1 MPSAATPGR
10 EAAFRSGRFVSPLVG
25 IIKHVHEFLAA
36 PDDARM
42 FFLGCELSEATG
54 ILGHQVPPR
63 TGGAHYLRER
73 ALAAAVGEALERY
86 CGTHAPASRLVFASA
101 AELGP
106 RAVSPLDFA
115 LFHPR
120 QYAQTGFPYRPFTPG
135 TRVQWIPGVS
145 LTDGAPVFLPAQLV
159 FLAPGRRQGEAAIGY
174 ATSSGMACGPTR
186 DEAVL
191 RALLE
196 VVERDAFMLTW
207 YGMLSLPLVDLGS
220 DPVLCAEVRRHFAP
234 ARLHHQVVDLSSFLR
249 VPTALAV
256 IRGRP
261 PDPIA
266 LAVGA
271 ASAPTMEEACGKAL
285 REAFQ
290 TRHWIRQMRQVRRR
304 AFAADFS
311 DVLRFEDHVLFYSY
325 EENARRA
332 DFLIASAARRSLQE
346 VPALEGTTAAA
357 RIRAVVARLAQH
369 GVHAYAADLTS
380 PEVREAGLHVAR
392 VLCPQLCPLDVGY
405 QRRFLGG
412 PRLYEAAWRL
422 GMRERPLGFEELNP
436 YPHPFP

>member
-1 MPSAATPGR
+1 MPPDPTVSLEVAL
-10 EAAFRSGRFVSPLVG
+10 RSRRFVSPLVG

-54 ILGHQVPPR
+54 ILGHQVPLR
-63 TGGAHYLRER
+63 TGGAHYRRER
-73 ALAAAVGEALERY
+73 ALAAALGEALERY
-86 CGTHAPASRLVFASA
+86 CGTRAPASRLVLASA

-120 QYAQTGFPYRPFTPG
+120 QYVQAGFPYRPFTPE
-135 TRVQWIPGVS
+135 TRVQWVPGVS
-145 LTDGAPVFLPAQLV
+145 LTDGAPVLLPAQLV
-159 FLAPGRRQGEAAIGY
+159 YLAPGRQQGEPAIGY

-207 YGMLSLPLVDLGS
+207 YGTLTLPLVDLES

-234 ARLHHQVVDLSSFLR
+234 ARLHHQVVDLSVFLR

-261 PDPIA
+261 PDAIG

-271 ASAPTMEEACGKAL
+271 ASAPTMREACSKAL

-290 TRHWIRQMRQVRRR
+290 TRHWIRQMRQLRRR
-304 AFAADFS
+304 AFVADFS
-311 DVLRFEDHVLFYSY
+311 DILRFEDHVLLYSY

-346 VPALEGTTAAA
+346 IPALEGTTAAA
-357 RIRAVVARLAQH
+357 WISAVVARLARH
-369 GVHAYAADLTS
+369 GVHAYAADLTA
-380 PEVREAGLHVAR
+380 PEVRQAGLHVAR
-392 VLCPQLCPLDVGY
+392 VLCPQLCSLDVGY

-422 GMRERPLGFEELNP
+422 GLRERPLGFEELNP

>member
-1 MPSAATPGR
+1 MLSDPTVSR
-10 EAAFRSGRFVSPLVG
+10 EVAFRSRSFVSQLVG

-42 FFLGCELSEATG
+42 FFFGCELSEATG

-63 TGGAHYLRER
+63 TGGAHYLRDR
-73 ALAAAVGEALERY
+73 ALAAALGEALERY
-86 CGTHAPASRLVFASA
+86 CGTQAPASHQVFASA

-106 RAVSPLDFA
+106 QAVSPSDFA

-120 QYAQTGFPYRPFTPG
+120 QYSQAGFPYRPFTPE
-135 TRVQWIPGVS
+135 TRVQWVRGIS
-145 LTDGAPVFLPAQLV
+145 LTDGAPVFLPAQLI
-159 FLAPGRRQGEAAIGY
+159 FLAPGRRQGEPAIGY

-207 YGMLSLPLVDLGS
+207 YGRLTLPLLDLES
-220 DPVLCAEVRRHFAP
+220 DPLLCAEVRRHFAP
-234 ARLHHQVVDLSSFLR
+234 ARLHYQVVDLSVFLR

-261 PDPIA
+261 PDAIG
-266 LAVGA
+266 LTVGA
-271 ASAPTMEEACGKAL
+271 ASAPTMREACGKAL

-290 TRHWIRQMRQVRRR
+290 TRHWIRQMRQLHRR
-304 AFAADFS
+304 AFAPDFS
-311 DVLRFEDHVLFYSY
+311 DILRFEDHVLLYSY

-332 DFLIASAARRSLQE
+332 DFLIASAQLRPLQQI
-346 VPALEGTTAAA
+346 PPLEGATASE
-357 RIRAVVARLAQH
+357 RISAVVARLAQH
-369 GVHAYAADLTS
+369 GVRAYATDLTS
-380 PEVREAGLHVAR
+380 PEVRQAGLHVVR

-422 GMRERPLGFEELNP
+422 GLRERPLGFEELNP

>member
-1 MPSAATPGR
+1 MPSDPTVSR
-10 EAAFRSGRFVSPLVG
+10 EVAFRSRRFVSPLVG
-25 IIKHVHEFLAA
+25 IIRHVHEFLAA

-42 FFLGCELSEATG
+42 FFFGCELSEATG

-73 ALAAAVGEALERY
+73 ALAAALGEALERY
-86 CGTHAPASRLVFASA
+86 CGTHAPAAHLVFASA

-106 RAVSPLDFA
+106 QAVSPSDFA

-120 QYAQTGFPYRPFTPG
+120 QYSQAGFPYRPFTPE
-135 TRVQWIPGVS
+135 TRVQWVPGIS

-159 FLAPGRRQGEAAIGY
+159 FLAPGRRQGEPAIGY
-174 ATSSGMACGPTR
+174 ATSSGMACGPTP

-196 VVERDAFMLTW
+196 AVERDAFMLTW
-207 YGMLSLPLVDLGS
+207 YGRLALPLVDLES
-220 DPVLCAEVRRHFAP
+220 DPLLCAEVRRHFTP
-234 ARLHHQVVDLSSFLR
+234 ARLRHQVVDLSVFLR

-256 IRGRP
+256 IRGRS
-261 PDPIA
+261 PDAIG

-271 ASAPTMEEACGKAL
+271 ASAPTMREACGKAL

-290 TRHWIRQMRQVRRR
+290 TRHWIRQMRQLRRR
-304 AFAADFS
+304 AFAPDFS
-311 DVLRFEDHVLFYSY
+311 DILRFEDHVLLYSY

-332 DFLIASAARRSLQE
+332 DFLIASEQLRSLQQI
-346 VPALEGTTAAA
+346 PPLEGTTASE
-357 RIRAVVARLAQH
+357 RISAVVARLAQH
-369 GVHAYAADLTS
+369 GVRAYAADLTS
-380 PEVREAGLHVAR
+380 PEVRQAGLHVTR

-422 GMRERPLGFEELNP
+422 GLRERPLEFEELNP